1 MKALKNHRRRAQYE
15 NIIDNCKVSLVI
27 LTISLTFIY
36 VLFVF
41 FSEVELDK
49 PFSELSEIHYR

>member
-15 NIIDNCKVSLVI
+15 NIIDNCKISLVI

-41 FSEVELDK
+41 FTEVEIDK
-49 PFSELSEIHYR
+49 PFNEISEILYR